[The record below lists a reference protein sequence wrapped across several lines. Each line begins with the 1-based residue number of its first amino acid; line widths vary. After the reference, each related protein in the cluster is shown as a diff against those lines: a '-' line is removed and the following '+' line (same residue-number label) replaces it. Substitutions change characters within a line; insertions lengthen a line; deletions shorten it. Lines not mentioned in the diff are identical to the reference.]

1 MFEEPKRIAARLG
14 GGIDWCV
21 AGGWAVDL
29 FLGRETRA
37 HEDLDVAVFRRD
49 QARLREIFPGSTW
62 LKLVGDARLPWD
74 GEWLDLPIHQ
84 LFGSGI
90 EVLLQEAD
98 GNAWRFRRD
107 PAVSMPLSEAR
118 LRSFGVPIL
127 NPAIVLLFKAK
138 APRPKDE
145 HDFRALLP
153 ALSDPRLAWL
163 RAALERCHPG
173 HAWLRAGR

>member
-1 MFEEPKRIAARLG
+1 
-14 GGIDWCV
+14 
-21 AGGWAVDL
+21 
-29 FLGRETRA
+29 
-37 HEDLDVAVFRRD
+37 
-49 QARLREIFPGSTW
+49 
-62 LKLVGDARLPWD
+62 
-74 GEWLDLPIHQ
+74 
-84 LFGSGI
+84 
-90 EVLLQEAD
+90 
-98 GNAWRFRRD
+98 
-107 PAVSMPLSEAR
+107 MPLSEAR